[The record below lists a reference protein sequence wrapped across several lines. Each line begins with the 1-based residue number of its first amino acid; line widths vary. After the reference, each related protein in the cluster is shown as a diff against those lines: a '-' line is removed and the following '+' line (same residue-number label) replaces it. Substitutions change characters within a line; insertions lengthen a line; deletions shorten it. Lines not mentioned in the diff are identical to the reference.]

1 MNENLYELFQDCLNY
16 AINYSPWDVHKLN
29 KIVSIKN
36 NKNTL
41 HEYLVKKDKKNKK
54 ALKSIKNY

>member
-1 MNENLYELFQDCLNY
+1 MNELYKIFQDCLNY
-16 AINYSPWDVHKLN
+16 AINYSPWGVYKLN

-41 HEYLVKKDKKNKK
+41 HEYLVKRDKKNKK
-54 ALKSIKNY
+54 ALRSIKNY

>member
-1 MNENLYELFQDCLNY
+1 MNELYKLFQDCLNY
-16 AINYSPWDVHKLN
+16 AINYSPWGIHKLN
-29 KIVSIKN
+29 KIVSIRN

-41 HEYLVKKDKKNKK
+41 HEYLVRKDKKNKK